1 MKAFIGLSGGMDSTM
16 LLAELV
22 EDGYDISAYFFNYG
36 SKHNT
41 KEFTAANAVAK
52 YYGVCLTAID
62 MRGVLATATSGLTSG
77 TIDVPEGH
85 YESAAMKANVVPGRN
100 TLFIA
105 ALLSRAQAAG
115 GGKIFL
121 GCHFGD
127 RVIYPDC
134 RREYLV
140 RLREAIHYASE
151 WEVELQF
158 PYVTETK
165 SEMLLKTKSLNIPFH
180 LTTSCYKGMELPCGK
195 CGACQERLEA
205 FALAGMVDPLEYA
218 K

>member
-1 MKAFIGLSGGMDSTM
+1 MKAFIGLSGGMDSTI

-22 EDGYDISAYFFNYG
+22 EDGYEVHPYFFNYG
-36 SKHNT
+36 SKHNA
-41 KEFTAANAVAK
+41 KEFDAAIAVAK
-52 YYGVCLTAID
+52 HYGCSLTAID
-62 MRGVLATATSGLTSG
+62 MRGVLATSTSGLTS
-77 TIDVPEGH
+77 TEIDVPEGH
-85 YESAAMKANVVPGRN
+85 YESEEMKANVVPGRN

-127 RVIYPDC
+127 RAIYPDC

-140 RLREAIHYASE
+140 NLREAIYYASE

-165 SEMLLKTKSLNIPFH
+165 SEMLLKTKDLDIPFH
-180 LTTSCYKGMELPCGK
+180 LTTSCYKGGHLPCGK

-205 FALAGMVDPLEYA
+205 FQLAGMVDPLEYQQ
-218 K
+218 

>member
-1 MKAFIGLSGGMDSTM
+1 MKAFIGLSGGMDSTI
-16 LLAELV
+16 LLAKLIAE
-22 EDGYDISAYFFNYG
+22 GYAVNAYFFNYG
-36 SKHNT
+36 SKHNPR
-41 KEFTAANAVAK
+41 EFIAATNVAK
-52 YYGVCLTAID
+52 RYGVPLTGVD
-62 MRGVLATATSGLTSG
+62 MRGILATSTSGLTSPD
-77 TIDVPEGH
+77 IAVPEGH
-85 YESAAMKANVVPGRN
+85 YESESMKANVVPGRN

-105 ALLSRAQAAG
+105 TLLSKAQAAG

-127 RVIYPDC
+127 RAIYPDC

-140 RLREAIHYASE
+140 NLREAISYASE
-151 WEVELQF
+151 WKVELQF

-165 SEMLLKTKSLNIPFH
+165 SEMLLKTKDLNIPFH
-180 LTTSCYKGMELPCGK
+180 LTSSCYKGGELPCGK

-205 FALAGMVDPLEYA
+205 FRLAGMEDPLEYA